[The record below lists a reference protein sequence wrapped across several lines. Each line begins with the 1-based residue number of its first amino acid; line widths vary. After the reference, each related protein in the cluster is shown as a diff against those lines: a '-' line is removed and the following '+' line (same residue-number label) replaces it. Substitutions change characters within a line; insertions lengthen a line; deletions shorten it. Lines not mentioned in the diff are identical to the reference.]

1 MGLEMASTSLT
12 LSVSPLQGLGLTLI
26 LLGILTLII
35 AFAILL
41 ISSIKGGR
49 VRGGGAVI
57 IGPIPIVFG
66 TDKESMRAVLW
77 LSIILTLIVFTLFL
91 ALQILG
97 R

>member
-1 MGLEMASTSLT
+1 MGLEMASTSLA
-12 LSVSPLQGLGLTLI
+12 LNVGPLQGLGLTLI

>member
-1 MGLEMASTSLT
+1 MGLEMASISLT
-12 LSVSPLQGLGLTLI
+12 LSASPLQGLGLTLI

-41 ISSIKGGR
+41 ISSIKSSIKGGR

-66 TDKESMRAVLW
+66 TDKESMRA
-77 LSIILTLIVFTLFL
+77 
-91 ALQILG
+91 
-97 R
+97 

>member
-12 LSVSPLQGLGLTLI
+12 LSASPLQGLGLTLI

>member
-1 MGLEMASTSLT
+1 MASTSLT

>member
-77 LSIILTLIVFTLFL
+77 FSIILTLIVFTLFL

>member
-1 MGLEMASTSLT
+1 MT

>member
-1 MGLEMASTSLT
+1 MASTSLT

-91 ALQILG
+91 ALQI
-97 R
+97 

>member
-12 LSVSPLQGLGLTLI
+12 LSVSLLQGLGLTLI

-77 LSIILTLIVFTLFL
+77 LSIILTLIVFMLFL